1 MLTGEFML
9 KFPKCYF
16 CKEFMNEKENE
27 CCNAYTEG
35 IPSAIIDSNM
45 AAECAPGY
53 SFKDT
58 CDQIHGEPPKDGLY
72 SKLLDV
78 IGS

>member
-1 MLTGEFML
+1 ML

-27 CCNAYTEG
+27 CCNAYPEG

-53 SFKDT
+53 SFIDT
-58 CDQIHGEPPKDGLY
+58 RDQISGESSTEGMY
-72 SKLLDV
+72 NKLLDI

>member
-1 MLTGEFML
+1 ML

-16 CKEFMNEKENE
+16 CKEFMNEKEGE
-27 CCNAYTEG
+27 CCNAYPNG
-35 IPSAIIDSNM
+35 IPTAIIESDVEM
-45 AAECAPGY
+45 AECVLGY